1 MERAVEEWGV
11 IPGDSLAKLARF
23 SCLACVLPPLPAN
36 PLWDTWPWLSPWF
49 FQQLP
54 PVTPS
59 DPAFWIPKGKRGGLC
74 QGLGAP
80 PAAPQLRAR
89 VRLHFNPS
97 PCSGILLPTELPL
110 FTQLRGIGLQGSQI
124 PFSPFPSE
132 NTSPNNEEIGR
143 CHLIAP
149 KEPVGPGAGGLQW
162 RWGWGCL
169 GWPGLAVPVP
179 PRGCHPK
186 IPSGDL
192 RGEAAS
198 TLHLLSWQQ
207 KYLF

>member
-1 MERAVEEWGV
+1 MCWLIHVPTWRRGACMERAVEEWGV
-11 IPGDSLAKLARF
+11 IPGDSLAILARF

-59 DPAFWIPKGKRGGLC
+59 DPVFWIPKGKQGGLC

-97 PCSGILLPTELPL
+97 PCSGIPASCCQQSSRCLPNSEE
-110 FTQLRGIGLQGSQI
+110 SVYKAHK
-124 PFSPFPSE
+124 SPF
-132 NTSPNNEEIGR
+132 
-143 CHLIAP
+143 HLSHQ
-149 KEPVGPGAGGLQW
+149 KT
-162 RWGWGCL
+162 
-169 GWPGLAVPVP
+169 P
-179 PRGCHPK
+179 PQTMRK
-186 IPSGDL
+186 LD
-192 RGEAAS
+192 AA
-198 TLHLLSWQQ
+198 T
-207 KYLF
+207 